1 MIISAIVFLC
11 ICSLVILS
19 RKMETPK
26 KKKTLFSP
34 FYKVSYLLSEYKV
47 FKKLYQETV
56 KEHLKRLY
64 PTESWM
70 QKQKEYYIEKIAVL
84 LGLLCYG
91 SVFVFLIGISN
102 YSEQTFSNGNE
113 IMRNQYGKTGTPVD
127 VIAHVGE
134 QSEEISYMVSD
145 RKYTKSELEVIFQEI
160 KSDLQKEILNE
171 NTNVNEIKSNLNLVK
186 QSKKYPVTISWSCN
200 RYQYLDMNGTILN
213 EEIKKPEAVILTATL
228 SYELIEK
235 EVQIPLTIMP
245 KEYSEKELFAM
256 ELKKQ
261 WESADYTQSANEIF
275 VAPDTWDTTS
285 GVDTGT
291 KIYYQE
297 KKEETSVIM
306 FFLLVGISVILYFC
320 KDKDLSKKIEERN
333 KQLLKEYP
341 EFVSKLSLFMGAGM
355 TIKMALKKMSQDYQ
369 SEVHMY
375 KNKKVVYEE
384 LRITLL
390 EMENGIFEEKAYDN
404 FGKRCRLGI
413 YIKLTSLL
421 SQNLKKGTRDILK
434 LLEKET
440 TEAFIIQKNN
450 ARKLGEEAGTKLL
463 LPMMLMLFIVIIIII
478 VPAFLSYQI

>member
-1 MIISAIVFLC
+1 
-11 ICSLVILS
+11 
-19 RKMETPK
+19 
-26 KKKTLFSP
+26 
-34 FYKVSYLLSEYKV
+34 
-47 FKKLYQETV
+47 
-56 KEHLKRLY
+56 
-64 PTESWM
+64 
-70 QKQKEYYIEKIAVL
+70 
-84 LGLLCYG
+84 
-91 SVFVFLIGISN
+91 
-102 YSEQTFSNGNE
+102 
-113 IMRNQYGKTGTPVD
+113 
-127 VIAHVGE
+127 
-134 QSEEISYMVSD
+134 
-145 RKYTKSELEVIFQEI
+145 
-160 KSDLQKEILNE
+160 
-171 NTNVNEIKSNLNLVK
+171 
-186 QSKKYPVTISWSCN
+186 
-200 RYQYLDMNGTILN
+200 
-213 EEIKKPEAVILTATL
+213 
-228 SYELIEK
+228 
-235 EVQIPLTIMP
+235 
-245 KEYSEKELFAM
+245 M
-256 ELKKQ
+256 ELKRQ

-297 KKEETSVIM
+297 KKEETSVVM